1 MQWDLLQL
9 SVSGEGDPPTVRR
22 KERPPSPFCS
32 RNQSSFLSI
41 HRAQVELL
49 ASGSRIGG
57 GINQGAT
64 VWRDSQSTANRPELV
79 GSRKGDSEPSDHRP
93 YRVGRPPA
101 PECPSNRHDANC

>member
-64 VWRDSQSTANRPELV
+64 VWRDSQSAAKHPELLRR
-79 GSRKGDSEPSDHRP
+79 RKGDGEPSDHGPCRA
-93 YRVGRPPA
+93 GRPPV
-101 PECPSNRHDANC
+101 PERQSSG